1 MYSMY
6 LPKRNPT
13 RAYLSG
19 VEDVNLSHTNIF
31 IEDLASH
38 TRRKI
43 IIDGS
48 MLADMV
54 SDIRRLLGSVGDM
67 LLYYQGF
74 SVGKYIYQNLRGS
87 HTHDYN
93 VAINHLV
100 NTFRQYGWGIVNV
113 DSKSNP
119 RASSLIVR
127 IYENVECLLAPK
139 RSKPNSQLARGV
151 LAGFF
156 SSLFNTKVYVEEKKC
171 IAMGDPYCEFIL
183 LFDT

>member
-1 MYSMY
+1 MMSSIRYSKKESTRKRFICASNNDNTPL
-6 LPKRNPT
+6 LPAK
-13 RAYLSG
+13 
-19 VEDVNLSHTNIF
+19 
-31 IEDLASH
+31 
-38 TRRKI
+38 KI
-43 IIDGS
+43 ITIDVHV
-48 MLADMV
+48 LANV
-54 SDIRRLLGSVGDM
+54 ISDIRRLLGSAGDM

-74 SVGKYIYQNLRGS
+74 SVGKCIFESLTHYYHGHIRS
-87 HTHDYN
+87 HH
-93 VAINHLV
+93 VAMTCLSDI
-100 NTFRQYGWGIVNV
+100 FRRSGWGIINTTILNNNSTSRSTLPV
-113 DSKSNP
+113 
-119 RASSLIVR
+119 IR